1 MSAIHPHSTSLMRY
15 LIAILLCLFLT
26 SCARIPFQE
35 STPTP
40 EPTTTA
46 TLTPAPIIESTSTP
60 AGPTTLRLWLPPQFD
75 PSDGSPAGDLLKAR
89 LDEFSKRRPSI
100 QVEVRI
106 KALSGPGGLLD
117 SLSAAN
123 AAAPLSLPDLILLPR
138 NLLETAALKG
148 LLYSLGEEVPPL
160 DTGDWYGYAQELAHL
175 QNSTFGLP
183 FAGDALIS
191 LYRPAE
197 IQEAPIDWSSTLSL
211 LSPIIFPAA
220 DEQASFTL
228 AQYLSDGGQVK
239 DEEGRPTLNIDT
251 LTDVLTFYQQAEQAG
266 VMPFWLTQYATD
278 DQAWEGYQ
286 EGNSN
291 LVITWTS
298 RYLSELPVDTAA
310 APIPTS
316 DGRPFT
322 IATGWIWALS
332 NPQIERHD
340 LAIELAEFLTASE
353 FLSEWT
359 SAAGFLPPRSSA
371 LAGWPD
377 SVLQSLVSK
386 IVLSAQIVPSTDIL
400 AVLSP
405 AMEQATVE
413 VLKEQTDPITAAQE
427 AETTVKGP

>member
-1 MSAIHPHSTSLMRY
+1 MRF
-15 LIAILLCLFLT
+15 LIAILLFLFLT
-26 SCARIPFQE
+26 SCARIPFQG

-40 EPTTTA
+40 EPTSTA
-46 TLTPAPIIESTSTP
+46 TLTPVPTMGATSTP

-75 PSDGSPAGDLLKAR
+75 PADGSPAGDLLKAR
-89 LDEFSKRRPSI
+89 LDEFGKRRPSI
-100 QVEVRI
+100 HLEVRL

-123 AAAPLSLPDLILLPR
+123 AAAPLALPDLILLPR
-138 NLLETAALKG
+138 NMLETAALKG
-148 LLYSLGEEVPPL
+148 LLYSLEGSVPPL
-160 DTGDWYGYAQELAHL
+160 DTGDWYDYAQELAHL

-197 IQEAPIDWSSTLSL
+197 IQEAPIDWSSTLDL

-239 DEEGRPTLNIDT
+239 DEEGRPTLNLDT
-251 LTDVLTFYQQAEQAG
+251 MTKVLTFYQQAEQAG

-278 DQAWEGYQ
+278 DQAWEGYR
-286 EGNSN
+286 EGKSN
-291 LVITWTS
+291 LVVTWTS
-298 RYLSELPVDTAA
+298 RYLRELPVDTAA

-322 IATGWIWALS
+322 LATGWIWALS

-340 LAIELAEFLTASE
+340 LAIELAEFLTTSE

-359 SAAGFLPPRSSA
+359 AAAGFLPPRSSA

-377 SVLQSLVSK
+377 NVLQSLVSK
-386 IVLSAQIVPSTDIL
+386 IVLSAEIIPSTDIL
-400 AVLSP
+400 AALSP

-413 VLKEQTDPITAAQE
+413 VLKEQTDATTAAQE
-427 AETTVKGP
+427 AEESVKGP